1 MNCADLDRYLE
12 AHLDGQL
19 ARGRLRAL
27 KQHLLVCTDCRLRV
41 HALQAFEQQ
50 LQRRFR
56 CMQESMPL
64 WAGLEVDL
72 VGEAEARPP
81 LALPPPPL
89 RLAVPVRMPRTPR
102 EPSAAAPKRPTTRSL
117 RPLIGRYALRVVGL
131 AMLAAAAATVLEMA
145 AGLFGN
151 GSEPSRGG
159 VVTDFGAAPAAG
171 LATLEATDPA
181 RLEEWL
187 AANLGRTYVV
197 PAAPAGF
204 ELRGGRV
211 VSLAGRPMA
220 AVVYAVAGREVV
232 VFIARREE
240 GALLV
245 QALGAEAYVW
255 WEDEFVYGA
264 VGAVP
269 AAELRRFREVTGTA
283 L

>member
-41 HALQAFEQQ
+41 HGLQAFEQQ

-72 VGEAEARPP
+72 VGEAEAPTP

-89 RLAVPVRMPRTPR
+89 RVPVPAHGMRADHRPPGKAPHR
-102 EPSAAAPKRPTTRSL
+102 AAARPL
-117 RPLIGRYALRVVGL
+117 RPLISRYAARFVGL
-131 AMLAAAAATVLEMA
+131 AMLAAAAATMLEMA
-145 AGLFGN
+145 AGLFGD
-151 GSEPSRGG
+151 GAEVSHGG
-159 VVTDFGAAPAAG
+159 IATDLAAG
-171 LATLEATDPA
+171 STGGFASLETGDPLRLAD
-181 RLEEWL
+181 WL
-187 AANLGRTYVV
+187 AARLGRSYLV
-197 PAAPAGF
+197 PPPPPGF
-204 ELRGGRV
+204 ELRGARV
-211 VSLAGRPMA
+211 ASLGGRPVA
-220 AVVYAVAGREVV
+220 AVVYALAGKEVV
-232 VFIARREE
+232 LFIAGREE

-245 QALGAEAYVW
+245 QALGGDAYIW
-255 WEDEFVYGA
+255 WEGEYVYGA
-264 VGAVP
+264 VGPV
-269 AAELRRFREVTGTA
+269 AADELRRFREVAGTA